1 MKKQTGS
8 RVLSSSSGSS
18 KSTVSG
24 NWMISGDGSCST
36 ITKQLNKMLTDSL
49 QNGFTSYV
57 DLEDIQRKLWLMI
70 VNIANVNGEVQVG

>member
-1 MKKQTGS
+1 
-8 RVLSSSSGSS
+8 
-18 KSTVSG
+18 
-24 NWMISGDGSCST
+24 
-36 ITKQLNKMLTDSL
+36 MLTDSL